1 MRRPRVAAA
10 AGSERGF
17 ALIAVLLV
25 LAFVAVI
32 GAEFAYSMRLEA
44 TAARVYK
51 ETLIAGHLAEAGLEQ
66 AIRELVAEFAFVG
79 LGDDR
84 QTPADADAEC
94 PLTFYSRERLAIKRL
109 PHREVPLGAGQF
121 SYCISDEEA
130 RLNLNTATPDRLGRL
145 LEGLGL
151 EKQARDA
158 LNDALQDW
166 RDPNEEHRLNG
177 AESEDTYLKLPV
189 PYRSKNGN
197 LDSLAE
203 LVQIKGFTAKLLDG
217 EDGRPG
223 LSSLAT
229 VKSPGQ
235 INLNTARRE
244 VLRALNL
251 SDAELNEIEQQRRL
265 GPYPSVPARF
275 SGRGLMVTSR
285 TFRIEAQGLV
295 DGQVRARLTAIVQK
309 RSASGGEGVAVVEWS
324 GVH

>member
-1 MRRPRVAAA
+1 MRRPRLLAA
-10 AGSERGF
+10 AGSEAGF
-17 ALIAVLLV
+17 ALIAVLMV
-25 LAFVAVI
+25 LAFVAII

-66 AIRELVAEFAFVG
+66 AIRELAAEFAFVG

-84 QTPADADAEC
+84 LGDADADGDC
-94 PLTFYSRERLAIKRL
+94 PLTFYSQARLAIKRL
-109 PHREVPLGAGQF
+109 PHRNVPLGGGQF
-121 SYCISDEEA
+121 SYCISDEQA
-130 RLNLNTATPDRLGRL
+130 RYNLNTATADRLGRL
-145 LEGLGL
+145 LEGVGL
-151 EKQARDA
+151 DRQARDA
-158 LNDALQDW
+158 IIDALQDW

-189 PYRSKNGN
+189 PYRSKNAN

-203 LVQIKGFTAKLLDG
+203 LAQLKGVTRALLEG

-223 LSSLAT
+223 LNSLVT

-265 GPYPSVPARF
+265 GPYATVPPRF
-275 SGRGLMVTSR
+275 SGRGLAVTSR
-285 TFRIEAQGLV
+285 TFRVEAEGLV
-295 DGQVRARLTAIVQK
+295 DGQVRARLTAIMQK
-309 RSASGGEGVAVVEWS
+309 RSGDGGDGVAVLEWS
-324 GVH
+324 GVR

>member
-1 MRRPRVAAA
+1 MRRPGIEAA

-79 LGDDR
+79 LGDNR
-84 QTPADADAEC
+84 QAEAEADC
-94 PLTFYSRERLAIKRL
+94 PLAFYSRERLVIKRL
-109 PHREVPLGAGQF
+109 PHRNVPLGAGQF

-130 RLNLNTATPDRLGRL
+130 RFNLNTATADRLGRL
-145 LEGLGL
+145 LEGTGL
-151 EKQARDA
+151 EKQERDA
-158 LNDALQDW
+158 IIDALQDW

-189 PYRSKNGN
+189 PYRSKNAN

-203 LVQIKGFTAKLLDG
+203 LTQLKGVTSKLLDG

-223 LSSLAT
+223 LNSLVT
-229 VKSPGQ
+229 VKTPGQ

-244 VLRALNL
+244 VLRALNI

-265 GPYPSVPARF
+265 GPYATVPPRF
-275 SGRGLMVTSR
+275 AGRGLTVTSR

-309 RSASGGEGVAVVEWS
+309 GSDANSEGVAVLEWS
-324 GVH
+324 GVR

>member
-84 QTPADADAEC
+84 QATADADAEC

>member
-1 MRRPRVAAA
+1 MSRPRS
-10 AGSERGF
+10 GTTSGRQGGF

-25 LAFVAVI
+25 LAFMAII

-66 AIRELVAEFAFVG
+66 AIRELAADFAFVG

-84 QTPADADAEC
+84 QASAEEEC
-94 PLTFYSRERLAIKRL
+94 PLVFYSQARLAIKRL
-109 PHREVPLGAGQF
+109 PHRNVPLGAGQF

-130 RLNLNTATPDRLGRL
+130 RYNLNIATADRLGRL
-145 LEGLGL
+145 LQGVGLDRQ
-151 EKQARDA
+151 ERDA
-158 LNDALQDW
+158 IVDALQDW

-177 AESEDTYLKLPV
+177 AESEDTYLELPV
-189 PYRSKNGN
+189 PYRSKNAN

-203 LVQIKGFTAKLLDG
+203 LAQLKGVTTALLEG

-223 LSSLAT
+223 LNSLAT

-235 INLNTARRE
+235 INLNTAPRA

-265 GPYPSVPARF
+265 GPYAAVPPRF
-275 SGRGLMVTSR
+275 SGRGLTVTSR
-285 TFRIEAQGLV
+285 TFRVEAQGLV

-309 RSASGGEGVAVVEWS
+309 RSADGSGEVDVLEWS
-324 GVH
+324 GVR

>member
-1 MRRPRVAAA
+1 MRRSRVAAA

-66 AIRELVAEFAFVG
+66 AIRELVADYAFVG

-84 QTPADADAEC
+84 QATADADAEC

-130 RLNLNTATPDRLGRL
+130 RLNLNTAPPDRLGRL
-145 LEGLGL
+145 LEELGL
-151 EKQARDA
+151 EREARDA

-203 LVQIKGFTAKLLDG
+203 LVQIKGVTAQLLDG

-223 LSSLAT
+223 LSSLVT

-275 SGRGLMVTSR
+275 SGRGLTVTSR

-309 RSASGGEGVAVVEWS
+309 RSATGGEGVAVVEWS
-324 GVH
+324 GVQ